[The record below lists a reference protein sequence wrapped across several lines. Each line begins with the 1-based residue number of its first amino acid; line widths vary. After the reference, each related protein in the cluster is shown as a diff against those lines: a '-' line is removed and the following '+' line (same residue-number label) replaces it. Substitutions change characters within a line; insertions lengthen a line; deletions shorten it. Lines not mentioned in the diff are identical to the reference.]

1 VGEERP
7 SNIRRIA
14 ALYIAE
20 AAHRAHIAVLPPT
33 RASKVLAAFSAR
45 YMISLRSLPIA
56 LALFGASLGA
66 QPTSIRPLTPK
77 QTKEAA
83 AAPSIVAPAPTRGV
97 HDRAELEAFLDGVMA
112 ANLRDKHVAGAT
124 VSVVKDGALLFAK
137 GYGYSDVAKRA
148 PVDADRTLFRIGS
161 TSKLFT
167 WTAVMQLVEQGKL
180 DLDADVNKYI
190 DFKIPATFPQP
201 ITLRHIMTHT
211 PGFEEDGR
219 DLISTDSTVKIDL
232 GRWLATHIPG
242 RVRPPGTF
250 ASYSNYATALAGY
263 IVQRVSGIPWDD
275 YIEQRVFTPLG
286 MTHVSTRQPLPAQLR
301 GDMSQGYVWGGG
313 SYIAKPFEIVEPM
326 PAGSL
331 AASAT
336 DMAKFMIAHLNDGEF
351 NGQRILADSTAKR
364 MHARAFTHDP
374 RLPGF
379 ALGFYEKTSHG
390 LRIIGHGGDT
400 QFFHTDLALIPDE
413 KLGVFVS
420 YNTVTGGELSFGP
433 FLTQFLDHYYPS
445 APSVVSVSPDATKEA
460 QRVAGEYEFNRRSYT
475 TFQKAIGLGGDI
487 RIGADSGRLIMHS
500 ALGDSRLVPVGP
512 LLYREEL
519 GDALVSFQADSGG
532 HIVRGFFGPAPMM
545 TMERVGATQSVM
557 LHWFILGIGAL
568 VFVGTLLAAIG
579 RFIRRRFGEARR
591 DDALPGRWFL
601 VTASL
606 FELLFVIVLVTV
618 LSSSQGLLNGPLT
631 GLKVAFVLPVLAALC
646 VLGAS
651 YFAARQWRLGAGTRM
666 ARLRFSAATFVA
678 LLFTWSLAQWNL
690 LGWKL

>member
-1 VGEERP
+1 
-7 SNIRRIA
+7 
-14 ALYIAE
+14 
-20 AAHRAHIAVLPPT
+20 
-33 RASKVLAAFSAR
+33 
-45 YMISLRSLPIA
+45 
-56 LALFGASLGA
+56 
-66 QPTSIRPLTPK
+66 
-77 QTKEAA
+77 
-83 AAPSIVAPAPTRGV
+83 
-97 HDRAELEAFLDGVMA
+97 
-112 ANLRDKHVAGAT
+112 
-124 VSVVKDGALLFAK
+124 
-137 GYGYSDVAKRA
+137 
-148 PVDADRTLFRIGS
+148 
-161 TSKLFT
+161 
-167 WTAVMQLVEQGKL
+167 MQLVEQGKL
-180 DLDADVNKYI
+180 DLDADVNKYL

-219 DLISTDSTVKIDL
+219 DLISDDSTVKVDL
-232 GRWLATHIPG
+232 GRWLASHIPG

-263 IVQRVSGIPWDD
+263 IVQRVSGVAWDD
-275 YIEQRVFTPLG
+275 YIAQHVLTPLD
-286 MTHVSTRQPLPAQLR
+286 MTHTSTRQPLPTQLR
-301 GDMSQGYVWGGG
+301 ADMSTGYIWGGG

-326 PAGSL
+326 PAGSI
-331 AASAT
+331 ASSAS
-336 DMAKFMIAHLNDGEF
+336 DMAKFMIAHLNDGTF
-351 NGQRILADSTAKR
+351 NGQRILADSTAKK

-445 APSVVSVSPDATKEA
+445 APTVVVIPAEATKEA

-545 TMERVGATQSVM
+545 TMERVPFTQSVM

-579 RFIRRRFGEARR
+579 RFFRRRFGEARR

-606 FELLFVIVLVTV
+606 FELVFVIVLVAV
-618 LSSSQGLLNGPLT
+618 LSASQGLLNGPLT
-631 GLKVAFVLPVLAALC
+631 GLKFAFVLPVLAALC

-666 ARLRFSAATFVA
+666 ARLRFSGATFVA

-690 LGWKL
+690 LGWRL